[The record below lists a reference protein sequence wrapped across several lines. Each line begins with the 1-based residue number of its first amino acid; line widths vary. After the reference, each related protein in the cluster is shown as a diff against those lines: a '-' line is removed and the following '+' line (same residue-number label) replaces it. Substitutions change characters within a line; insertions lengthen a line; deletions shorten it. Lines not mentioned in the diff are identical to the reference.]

1 MKRYIRT
8 TFQTLNKYLDSIEN
22 SCKYTLS
29 NGHLEGINNK
39 IKTIKRSGY
48 GYRNFKHLRARI
60 LISFKL
66 KEKTN
71 KEIRPLTFE
80 EEKEIVK
87 QLNTKVA

>member
-39 IKTIKRSGY
+39 IKTVKRSGY
-48 GYRNFKHLRARI
+48 GYRNFNHLRARI

-66 KEKTN
+66 TEKTD
-71 KEIRPLTFE
+71 KESRPLTFI
-80 EEKEIVK
+80 EEKEIEK
-87 QLNTKVA
+87 QRTMKSA

>member
-1 MKRYIRT
+1 M
-8 TFQTLNKYLDSIEN
+8 
-22 SCKYTLS
+22 S